1 VKTTGRC
8 RKIKHGK
15 ILIKGHGKAMVCS
28 VLRLDGGLGVCGAGR
43 LAAVAIVIATVAA
56 APAQARGPVK
66 SLLEIR
72 RENVVIQEW
81 DLSCGAAALTTVL
94 NQQFGDPATEK
105 EIARALINRKEY
117 IDDPRLVQARQGF
130 SLLDLKRVAENR
142 GYVGIGYGKMD
153 LNDLIE
159 RAPVM
164 VPIVANGY
172 NHFVIFRGRMGNRVL
187 VADPAFGNYTMRV
200 DKFEDAWI
208 DYPEFGQVGFVVSAR
223 GGSVH
228 PNGLAP
234 RAQDFVMLR

>member
-1 VKTTGRC
+1 MKY
-8 RKIKHGK
+8 GK
-15 ILIKGHGKAMVCS
+15 ILIKGHENTMVHT
-28 VLRLDGGLGVCGAGR
+28 VFRLGGWLGVTAAGR
-43 LAAVAIVIATVAA
+43 LTAAAIVIAGLAA

-66 SLLEIR
+66 SLLEMR

-94 NQQFGDPATEK
+94 NQQLGDPVTEK
-105 EIARALINRKEY
+105 EIATALINRKEY
-117 IDDPRLVQARQGF
+117 IEDPRLVQARQGF
-130 SLLDLKRVAENR
+130 SLLDLKRVAEER
-142 GYVGIGYGKMD
+142 GYVGVGYGKMELDD
-153 LNDLIE
+153 LVE

-187 VADPAFGNYTMRV
+187 VADPGFGNYTMRA
-200 DKFEDAWI
+200 DKFEHAWI
-208 DYPEFGQVGFVVSAR
+208 DYPEFGRVGFVVSAR
-223 GGSVH
+223 DGSTH